1 MNKDDTELWIVWDLD
16 DTLVDLSFRKD
27 LFEKSNKNYDVLFK
41 PELVQFDKVNV
52 PILTLKQHLNN
63 LQGIKHL
70 ILSARPVT
78 MFEATAEWLLKNNI
92 GYDEIILKGNDQKSR
107 YLYTPQWKIDRILG
121 VTVDQPT
128 NVVLAVDD
136 SDEVLRLYKQHGI
149 SALDAK
155 LFTN

>member
-1 MNKDDTELWIVWDLD
+1 MSEDDKTLWIVWDLD

-41 PELVQFDKVNV
+41 PELVQFDKINV

-63 LQGIKHL
+63 IPDVKHL

-78 MFEATAEWLLKNNI
+78 MLKATTDWLLKNNI
-92 GYDEIILKGNDQKSR
+92 GYNEIILKAYDQKSR
-107 YLYTPQWKIDRILG
+107 YLYTPQWKMDRILG
-121 VTVDQPT
+121 LTVDQPK

-149 SALDAK
+149 STLDAK

>member
-1 MNKDDTELWIVWDLD
+1 MSKYNTELWIVWDLD
-16 DTLVDLSFRKD
+16 DTLVDLSFRRD

-63 LQGIKHL
+63 LKNVKHL

-78 MFEATAEWLLKNNI
+78 MLKATTDWLLKNNI
-92 GYDEIILKGNDQKSR
+92 GYNEIMLKGNDQKSR
-107 YLYTPQWKIDRILG
+107 YLYTPQWKMDRILG
-121 VTVDQPT
+121 ITVDQPT